1 MIMTIDVRNL
11 DLVKDLL
18 IVVNDEINN
27 NPEKYNELAYNLREV
42 LRKYN
47 IKGDDS
53 IATKN

>member
-11 DLVKDLL
+11 DLIKDLL

-27 NPEKYNELAYNLREV
+27 NPEKYVDLVYNLRQI

-47 IKGDDS
+47 IKGDDL